1 MVQIG
6 SNMIPRFHKNGNFN
20 RRFIWM
26 DGEGRSFRLKAD
38 ASSGNHLQQVTEGEY
53 AVILVE
59 ENKQTEIIFL
69 LKSKVF

>member
-1 MVQIG
+1 
-6 SNMIPRFHKNGNFN
+6 
-20 RRFIWM
+20 M